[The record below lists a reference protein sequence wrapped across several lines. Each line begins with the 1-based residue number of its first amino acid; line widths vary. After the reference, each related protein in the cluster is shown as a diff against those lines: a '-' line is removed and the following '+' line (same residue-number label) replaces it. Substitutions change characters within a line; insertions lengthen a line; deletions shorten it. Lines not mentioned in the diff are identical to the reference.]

1 MLTTSPR
8 PASSRC
14 NSDDTLPPDFD
25 PDENPILAAHYF
37 GYGLREVGE
46 VFWDLVR
53 QGHRL
58 PAEGI
63 RNHVAL
69 REGPRDG

>member
-1 MLTTSPR
+1 MPITSKH

-37 GYGLREVGE
+37 GHGLREVRE
-46 VFWDLVR
+46 VFWDPAR
-53 QGHRL
+53 GGHPL
-58 PAEGI
+58 PARTEI
-63 RNHVAL
+63 VV
-69 REGPRDG
+69 RDGAQQ